1 MVYGLWFMDFEK
13 MENQNEIFNY
23 NKLVAYQRAKEMVK
37 EVYGLLKKFPREEQY
52 ALCDQLRRASTSV
65 TSNIA
70 EGKRYP
76 DKIHFLEI
84 AYGSLME
91 VHSQMD
97 VACDLGYILN
107 EELSHL
113 EGTIVSVIKPLS
125 GLRSSYL
132 EKVRN
137 PQVSINH

>member
-1 MVYGLWFMDFEK
+1 

-23 NKLVAYQRAKEMVK
+23 KKLVAYQRAKEMVK
-37 EVYGLLKKFPREEQY
+37 EVYGLLKKIPREEQY
-52 ALCDQLRRASTSV
+52 ALCDQLRRASKSV

-70 EGKRYP
+70 EGTNRQTYP

-132 EKVRN
+132 EKVRD
-137 PQVSINH
+137 PQVSINHKP